1 MRLGLDS
8 SSPIQA
14 PQASTSLQFHEG
26 LSSSSRMIPID
37 VNSDS
42 SEDPEPLATYQHS
55 ALTSSDSELS
65 VSSHPSSTSATSIN
79 LKRSLSMTIRQSVR
93 ENQLKDDEEFPSSY
107 VTRLDERRNFL
118 YNVND
123 RSKPKQQI
131 SGNSFSSISK
141 CSTQVLDEPFEII
154 SAARTD
160 ICGQK
165 FDRCEL
171 EFIEDRVELT
181 IWKHNKAHWQGQ
193 IKYAHM
199 DRFCFSRGNN
209 PPYILLLELNNLRNG
224 SDFAT
229 FYDSIF
235 AKVCEEEE
243 AREQASPKLYGIVF
257 FFDEEIDYMRCQSM
271 GDNNPRLEHLFQQ
284 QLPES
289 EAQKYLRS
297 DASSRSRNRIG
308 PINSNFGSAVGRGMA
323 SIVGNRARTAL
334 NSVSLFFRPTSRPSI
349 LETSPIW
356 DSNHNAQR
364 RALNLTLKRD
374 EEVATDLSKDIAS
387 MLNNGDKTLIDTA
400 NHNGKQNR
408 GLDGVTRNE
417 TLVTQQNT
425 EIEEKHMRL
434 AFVDD
439 VSLQHDGYFRD
450 IVENRKSVAASQCV
464 DEQLKRRKLN
474 GRRNEVISVTLG
486 DVDRLVPGEYLNDN
500 IIDFYLRFLWRH
512 LASWQQ
518 QQTYFFTTHFFTQLN
533 NTKGAFDST
542 RVDSNERFARVA
554 RWTQKETNLFDKRF
568 LFIPINDS
576 FHWSIAVFCNPGSAV
591 IKKHRRI
598 INRHV
603 MTTACNPYERE
614 FVNLADGDGG
624 SDGIEENAMSAPEND
639 VLGKNCEEEELQA
652 SKDDRL
658 ANPPCL
664 LFLDSLRCHRKKKFT
679 EMLRDYFECEW
690 KARYASSAGIV
701 SGSYDGFVEDESIVS
716 VFDSGSIILCE
727 PNIPLQRNSS
737 DCGVFLLM
745 YAALIVHNFPTGVT
759 RKDLENN
766 LAPTLTSDM
775 FQDEHIEEFREY
787 LQQLLFCLQF
797 LEKHG
802 LSEDQVK
809 DEGLE
814 FFTID

>member
-93 ENQLKDDEEFPSSY
+93 ENQLKDEKNS
-107 VTRLDERRNFL
+107 L
-118 YNVND
+118 
-123 RSKPKQQI
+123 PKQQI

-400 NHNGKQNR
+400 NHNGKQ
-408 GLDGVTRNE
+408 
-417 TLVTQQNT
+417 
-425 EIEEKHMRL
+425 IE
-434 AFVDD
+434 D
-439 VSLQHDGYFRD
+439 
-450 IVENRKSVAASQCV
+450 
-464 DEQLKRRKLN
+464 
-474 GRRNEVISVTLG
+474 
-486 DVDRLVPGEYLNDN
+486 
-500 IIDFYLRFLWRH
+500 
-512 LASWQQ
+512 
-518 QQTYFFTTHFFTQLN
+518 
-533 NTKGAFDST
+533 
-542 RVDSNERFARVA
+542 
-554 RWTQKETNLFDKRF
+554 
-568 LFIPINDS
+568 
-576 FHWSIAVFCNPGSAV
+576 
-591 IKKHRRI
+591 
-598 INRHV
+598 
-603 MTTACNPYERE
+603 
-614 FVNLADGDGG
+614 
-624 SDGIEENAMSAPEND
+624 
-639 VLGKNCEEEELQA
+639 
-652 SKDDRL
+652 
-658 ANPPCL
+658 
-664 LFLDSLRCHRKKKFT
+664 
-679 EMLRDYFECEW
+679 
-690 KARYASSAGIV
+690 
-701 SGSYDGFVEDESIVS
+701 
-716 VFDSGSIILCE
+716 
-727 PNIPLQRNSS
+727 
-737 DCGVFLLM
+737 
-745 YAALIVHNFPTGVT
+745 
-759 RKDLENN
+759 
-766 LAPTLTSDM
+766 
-775 FQDEHIEEFREY
+775 
-787 LQQLLFCLQF
+787 
-797 LEKHG
+797 
-802 LSEDQVK
+802 
-809 DEGLE
+809 
-814 FFTID
+814 

>member
-1 MRLGLDS
+1 
-8 SSPIQA
+8 
-14 PQASTSLQFHEG
+14 
-26 LSSSSRMIPID
+26 
-37 VNSDS
+37 
-42 SEDPEPLATYQHS
+42 
-55 ALTSSDSELS
+55 
-65 VSSHPSSTSATSIN
+65 
-79 LKRSLSMTIRQSVR
+79 
-93 ENQLKDDEEFPSSY
+93 
-107 VTRLDERRNFL
+107 
-118 YNVND
+118 
-123 RSKPKQQI
+123 
-131 SGNSFSSISK
+131 
-141 CSTQVLDEPFEII
+141 
-154 SAARTD
+154 
-160 ICGQK
+160 
-165 FDRCEL
+165 
-171 EFIEDRVELT
+171 
-181 IWKHNKAHWQGQ
+181 
-193 IKYAHM
+193 
-199 DRFCFSRGNN
+199 
-209 PPYILLLELNNLRNG
+209 
-224 SDFAT
+224 
-229 FYDSIF
+229 
-235 AKVCEEEE
+235 
-243 AREQASPKLYGIVF
+243 
-257 FFDEEIDYMRCQSM
+257 
-271 GDNNPRLEHLFQQ
+271 
-284 QLPES
+284 
-289 EAQKYLRS
+289 
-297 DASSRSRNRIG
+297 
-308 PINSNFGSAVGRGMA
+308 
-323 SIVGNRARTAL
+323 
-334 NSVSLFFRPTSRPSI
+334 
-349 LETSPIW
+349 
-356 DSNHNAQR
+356 
-364 RALNLTLKRD
+364 
-374 EEVATDLSKDIAS
+374 
-387 MLNNGDKTLIDTA
+387 
-400 NHNGKQNR
+400 
-408 GLDGVTRNE
+408 
-417 TLVTQQNT
+417 
-425 EIEEKHMRL
+425 MRL

-439 VSLQHDGYFRD
+439 
-450 IVENRKSVAASQCV
+450 KSVAASQCV

-474 GRRNEVISVTLG
+474 GRRNEVLLTYPYDGLDVTGRISVTLG

-639 VLGKNCEEEELQA
+639 VLGKIVRKRNYRPVKMIDLQI
-652 SKDDRL
+652 R
-658 ANPPCL
+658 P
-664 LFLDSLRCHRKKKFT
+664 
-679 EMLRDYFECEW
+679 
-690 KARYASSAGIV
+690 RYASSAGIV